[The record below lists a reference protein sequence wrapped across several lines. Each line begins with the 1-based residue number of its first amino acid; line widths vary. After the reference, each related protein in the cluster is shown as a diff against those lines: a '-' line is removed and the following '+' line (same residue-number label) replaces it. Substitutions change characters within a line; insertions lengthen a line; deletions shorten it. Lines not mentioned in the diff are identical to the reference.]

1 MQRVVVMMILL
12 LSAVWVL
19 VPFLWAALNS
29 VKSLEETFQTGAI
42 VPFWQFEPTLDSW
55 RQALTDTGILHA
67 LLSSIVV
74 SGGATI
80 LVLLIGIPAAYSLAR
95 FEFPVPSR
103 DITLWFLSQRVLPPA
118 IVLVPFY
125 LLMVY
130 LGLIDTQPRLWG
142 RDYAGHLPRREQGDR
157 GGRQG

>member
-1 MQRVVVMMILL
+1 LWRGASRMQRVVVMMILL

-19 VPFLWAALNS
+19 GPFLWAILNS
-29 VKSLEETFQTGAI
+29 IKSLEETFQTGAI

-80 LVLLIGIPAAYSLAR
+80 LVLLIGIPAA
-95 FEFPVPSR
+95 
-103 DITLWFLSQRVLPPA
+103 
-118 IVLVPFY
+118 
-125 LLMVY
+125 
-130 LGLIDTQPRLWG
+130 
-142 RDYAGHLPRREQGDR
+142 
-157 GGRQG
+157 